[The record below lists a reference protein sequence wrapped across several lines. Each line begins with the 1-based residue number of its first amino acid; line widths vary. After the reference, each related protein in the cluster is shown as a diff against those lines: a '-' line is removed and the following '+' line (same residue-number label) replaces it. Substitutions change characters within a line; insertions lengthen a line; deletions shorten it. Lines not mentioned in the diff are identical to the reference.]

1 MNPIK
6 SPFWYLL
13 QKEIQAR
20 KELFLKNKTR

>member
-6 SPFWYLL
+6 STFWYLL

-20 KELFLKNKTR
+20 KDLKNINKTR

>member
-20 KELFLKNKTR
+20 KDLNLNNKTR

>member
-20 KELFLKNKTR
+20 KELNLKNKTR

>member
-20 KELFLKNKTR
+20 KESNLKNKTR